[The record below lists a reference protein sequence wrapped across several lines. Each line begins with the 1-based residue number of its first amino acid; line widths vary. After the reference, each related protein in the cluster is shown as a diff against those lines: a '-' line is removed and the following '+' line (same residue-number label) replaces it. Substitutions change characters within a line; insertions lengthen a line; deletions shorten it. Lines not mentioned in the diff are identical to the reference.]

1 VHQQTECQ
9 PVDAAS
15 DSDMNDVADS
25 SDVLQY
31 VTNSSR
37 LGADDSQ
44 LIVGTAEPMSSSSS
58 SYKVFVSGNPGE
70 CVGECTDDVLTA
82 SVRVTFTVSAKRFYH
97 LSKKN

>member
-1 VHQQTECQ
+1 MHQQTECQ

-31 VTNSSR
+31 VTDSSQ

-44 LIVGTAEPMSSSSS
+44 LIAGTTSSS

-70 CVGECTDDVLTA
+70 CVVECTDDVLTA
-82 SVRVTFTVSAKRFYH
+82 SARVTFTVSAKRF
-97 LSKKN
+97 